1 MQESGNG
8 MPLPLHHSKRNGKGG
23 DMHIDAGTANLSTRD
38 SVLDLLFE
46 ALGPVREI
54 LLDRDTTDIYVN
66 DDGML
71 WVEKL
76 GVGRVPTGMIIP
88 EENAEMV
95 IRIIASKT
103 ATTVTA
109 KNPILSAEIP
119 GDGSRF
125 EGLLPPVTTRPVFA
139 IRKRASMVIR
149 LDQYIEQKVM
159 TQAQCSSIKQA
170 VESRKN
176 ILVVGGT
183 GSGKTTL
190 VNAIL
195 ADIGETQ
202 DHRILILED
211 TQELQCP
218 ARDKIF
224 LRTADGVSMT
234 RLLRSCMRLRP
245 DRIIVGE
252 VRGAEALDMLKAW
265 NTGHPGGICTIHA
278 NSAEQGLSRVM
289 MCAREAGVDVQ
300 PSLIA
305 AAIDMIV
312 FITREGTGRVVKEV
326 WEVDGYDE
334 KNGKYALKRIA

>member
-1 MQESGNG
+1 MRTNTHNHKQ
-8 MPLPLHHSKRNGKGG
+8 NGKGEG
-23 DMHIDAGTANLSTRD
+23 ISMSTGAADLVPRD
-38 SVLDLLFE
+38 SVLELLFE
-46 ALGPVREI
+46 ALGPVRDI
-54 LLDRDTTDIYVN
+54 LTDRDTTDIYVN

-76 GVGRVPTGMIIP
+76 GIGRVPTGMIIP

-95 IRIIASKT
+95 IRLIASKT

-125 EGLLPPVTTRPVFA
+125 EGIIPPVTSRPVFA
-139 IRKRASMVIR
+139 IRKRASKVI
-149 LDQYIEQKVM
+149 LLEQYVEQKVM
-159 TQAQCSSIKQA
+159 SQVQCSCIKHA

-195 ADIGETQ
+195 AHIGQTQ

-218 ARDKIF
+218 ARDKVF
-224 LRTADGVSMT
+224 MRTADGVSMT
-234 RLLRSCMRLRP
+234 KLLKSCMRLRP

-252 VRGAEALDMLKAW
+252 TRGAEALDMLKAW
-265 NTGHPGGICTIHA
+265 NTGHPGGVCTIHA

-300 PSLIA
+300 PVLIA
-305 AAIDMIV
+305 DAIDLIV
-312 FITREGTGRVVKEV
+312 FITREGTRRTVKEV
-326 WEVDGYDE
+326 LEVDGYDDR
-334 KNGKYALKRIA
+334 NGKYILKRIA